1 VRRVLALAGSI
12 VFVDTLF
19 FAALTPLLPE
29 LADRFDLSKVGA
41 GMLAAAYP
49 VGVLVGGIPSGYLAG
64 RVGVKPTAVVAL
76 AVIAGTSV
84 AFGFGDS
91 IAVLDVARFAQ
102 GVGSSCAWTSAQ
114 AWLLFVAPA
123 DRRGAVIGTALGI
136 AIAGAIFG
144 PVLGA
149 AASVGGTGPVFS
161 GVGGSCLLIAA
172 VALRTPAPPVRTAT
186 QPARRLLAAFTDRRI
201 LAGLWLVA
209 LPALL
214 FGTQSVLVPLRL
226 SSLSFGALAIGA
238 VYLIATALEAIA
250 SPTVGRISD
259 RVGRRRPI
267 MVGLTGSAIGAAV
280 LPWPRN
286 GPLLASVTILSFLA
300 FGLFWA
306 PAMSFLTETAERIGV
321 HLAWAF
327 ALINMAWA
335 PGQALGSLGGGALA
349 RLTTDAVPYLVLS
362 GVCVLTLVAV
372 SRE

>member
-29 LADRFDLSKVGA
+29 LAGRFDLSKVGA
-41 GMLAAAYP
+41 GLLAAAYP
-49 VGVLVGGIPSGYLAG
+49 IGVLAGGIPSGFLAA

-91 IAVLDVARFAQ
+91 IEVLDAARFAQ

-114 AWLLFVAPA
+114 AWLLFVSPP
-123 DRRGAVIGTALGI
+123 DRRGAVIGTALGV
-136 AIAGAIFG
+136 AIAGAMFG

-149 AASVGGTGPVFS
+149 AASVGGRGPVFS
-161 GVGGSCLLIAA
+161 VVGGLCLLIAA
-172 VALRTPAPPVRTAT
+172 VALRMPAPVRAAEPEPV
-186 QPARRLLAAFTDRRI
+186 RRLLAAFTDRRI

-226 SSLSFGALAIGA
+226 SSLSFGAVAIGA

-259 RVGRRRPI
+259 RIGRRRPI
-267 MVGLTGSAIGAAV
+267 MAGLAGSAIGAV
-280 LPWPRN
+280 LLPWPRN
-286 GPLLASVTILSFLA
+286 APLLAALTILSFLA

-306 PAMSFLTETAERIGV
+306 PAMSFLTMTAERMGV
-321 HLAWAF
+321 ELAWVF

-335 PGQALGSLGGGALA
+335 PGQALGAFGGGALA
-349 RLTTDAVPYLVLS
+349 RLTADAVPYLILS
-362 GVCVLTLVAV
+362 GVCLLTLFGVA
-372 SRE
+372 RE